1 MTASIKSIL
10 HDRSIPTAAI
20 YAQQFHR
27 QLVGALR
34 ALQLMQDRAEVEGA
48 QHPLIEI
55 DELIE
60 ALNRGGIHITC
71 GELRAMV
78 FKQAAAREPSCKRR

>member
-1 MTASIKSIL
+1 MTASLRFIL

-48 QHPLIEI
+48 QHPPSEI
-55 DELIE
+55 DELVQ
-60 ALNRGGIHITC
+60 ALDQGGIHISC

-78 FKQAAAREPSCKRR
+78 FKQPAREPTCKRR

>member
-1 MTASIKSIL
+1 MTASLKSIL

-20 YAQQFHR
+20 YAQHFHR

-48 QHPLIEI
+48 RHPLAEI
-55 DELIE
+55 GELIQ
-60 ALNRGGIHITC
+60 ALDHGGIHIAC
-71 GELRAMV
+71 GEFRAMV
-78 FKQAAAREPSCKRR
+78 FKQPAREPTCKRN

>member
-1 MTASIKSIL
+1 MTASLESIL
-10 HDRSIPTAAI
+10 HDRAVPTAAI

-34 ALQLMQDRAEVEGA
+34 ALQLMHDRAAVECP
-48 QHPLIEI
+48 QHPPTEI
-55 DELIE
+55 DKLVQ
-60 ALNRGGIHITC
+60 ALDRGGIHITC

-78 FKQAAAREPSCKRR
+78 FKQPARESSCKRR

>member
-1 MTASIKSIL
+1 MTASHKFIL

-48 QHPLIEI
+48 QHPPSEI
-55 DELIE
+55 DELVQ
-60 ALNRGGIHITC
+60 ALDHGGIHSTC
-71 GELRAMV
+71 GEFRAMV
-78 FKQAAAREPSCKRR
+78 FKQPAREPSCKRR

>member
-1 MTASIKSIL
+1 MTASLKSIL
-10 HDRSIPTAAI
+10 HDRSMPTAAI

-34 ALQLMQDRAEVEGA
+34 VLQLMQDHAKGE
-48 QHPLIEI
+48 QHPPTEI
-55 DELIE
+55 D
-60 ALNRGGIHITC
+60 ALLQALDHGGIHITC

-78 FKQAAAREPSCKRR
+78 FKQPARESSCKRR

>member
-1 MTASIKSIL
+1 MTAPLKSIL

-34 ALQLMQDRAEVEGA
+34 ALQLMQDHAKGG
-48 QHPLIEI
+48 QHPPTEI
-55 DELIE
+55 DELVL
-60 ALNRGGIHITC
+60 ALDHGGIHITY
-71 GELRAMV
+71 GEFRAMV
-78 FKQAAAREPSCKRR
+78 FKQPARELPCKRR